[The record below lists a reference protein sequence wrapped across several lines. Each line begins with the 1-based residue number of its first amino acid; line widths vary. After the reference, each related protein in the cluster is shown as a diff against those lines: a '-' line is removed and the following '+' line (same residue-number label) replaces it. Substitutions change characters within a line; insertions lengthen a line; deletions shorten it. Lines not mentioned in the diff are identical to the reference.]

1 MAKYIIIGGV
11 AGGATAAA
19 RLRRRDEHAEII
31 IFERGEHVSFANC
44 GLPYYVGDVISQ
56 RDSLLLQTPE
66 SLRAR
71 FQLDVRIHSEVI
83 SVDPVK
89 KVVRVRSHDRGE
101 YEESYDKL
109 LLSPGAQPIKPPI
122 PGIDDPRI
130 MLLRNVADADRL
142 KAAWQ
147 KNSRK
152 AIVVGG
158 GFIGIEMAENLRH
171 AGLAVTLLEAAPH
184 ILAPFDEDMVI
195 PLENELRKNGIGL
208 LLEDGVQSFHGSAE
222 AIEVTLASGRKERA
236 DFVVLAIGVRPDT
249 RFLQDS
255 GIALGARGHIL
266 VDEFLQTSQPDIYAV
281 GDAVETFSFQTGK
294 RMAVPLAGPANRQ
307 GRLVADTM
315 YGEPV
320 KYKGVLGTAILK
332 IFSLTAAATGS
343 NERQLGQAGIPFQ
356 KVLLH
361 PGSHAGYYPGA
372 VPITLKLLF
381 APDGKVL
388 GAQAF
393 GLEGVD
399 KRIDVIATVLRMEGN
414 VEDLMDLELSYAPP
428 YSSAKDPVNMA
439 AYLAE
444 NILHGL
450 NDEIPVQALDAELAK
465 GAVLVDVRTRM
476 EYQSGHFPAAM
487 HIPVDELRSRLAELD
502 RQIPVI
508 VYCKVG
514 LRGYIALRILQQNG
528 YQVKNISGGYTAFLQ
543 QQKLQ

>member
-1 MAKYIIIGGV
+1 MAKYMIIGGV

-19 RLRRRDEHAEII
+19 RLRRRDEQAEII
-31 IFERGEHVSFANC
+31 IFERGAHVSFANC
-44 GLPYYVGDVISQ
+44 GLPYYVGDVIGQ
-56 RDSLLLQTPE
+56 RGSLLLQTPE
-66 SLRAR
+66 SLQAR
-71 FQLDVRIHSEVI
+71 FQLDVRIHSEVV

-89 KVVRVRSHDRGE
+89 KVIRVISKDRGE

-122 PGIDDPRI
+122 PGIENPRI
-130 MLLRNVADADRL
+130 LILRNVLDADRL
-142 KAAWQ
+142 KEAVQ
-147 KNSRK
+147 KNAKK

-158 GFIGIEMAENLRH
+158 GFIGIEVAENLRH
-171 AGLAVTLLEAAPH
+171 AGLDVTLMEAAPH

-195 PLENELRKNGIGL
+195 PLENELRKHGIRL
-208 LLEDGVQSFHGSAE
+208 ILQDGVQSFVSRVE
-222 AIEVTLASGRKERA
+222 EIEVTLASGSKESA

-249 RFLQDS
+249 KFLQGS

-266 VDEFLQTSQPDIYAV
+266 VDEFLQTNQADIYAV
-281 GDAVETFSFQTGK
+281 GDAVETFSFQSGK

-343 NERQLGQAGIPFQ
+343 NERLLMQENIPFQ
-356 KVLLH
+356 KVMLH

-381 APDGKVL
+381 APDGKIL

-393 GLEGVD
+393 GAEGID
-399 KRIDVIATVLRMEGN
+399 KRIDVIATVLRMGGN
-414 VEDLMDLELSYAPP
+414 VEDLMDLELAYAPP

-439 AYLAE
+439 AYLAQ

-450 NDEIPVQALDAELAK
+450 SDEIPAATLAAELEK
-465 GAVLVDVRTRM
+465 GAVLVDVRTAM
-476 EYQSGHFPAAM
+476 EYQSGHFSAAI
-487 HIPVDELRSRLAELD
+487 HIPVDELRSRLTELD
-502 RQIPVI
+502 RQVPVI

-543 QQKLQ
+543 QQPLK